1 MSNIFHLS
9 ELTKSHDEIEYKIT
23 IMSKLQRKIKELES
37 EYSMLKAEVIT
48 EYFHC
53 NEEFKTAK
61 GMVLATYKV
70 QTQSVFNSAKFKLD
84 YPRVYE
90 NYKEEKQIHK
100 FLLK

>member
-1 MSNIFHLS
+1 MTNIFQLK
-9 ELTKSHDEIEYKIT
+9 ELTKSHGEIEYKIT

-53 NEEFKTAK
+53 NEELRTAK
-61 GMVLATYKV
+61 GLLLATYKV
-70 QTQSVFNSAKFKLD
+70 QTQSVFNSSKFKLD
-84 YPRVYE
+84 YPRVYD
-90 NYKEEKQIHK
+90 NYKEEKQVHK